1 MGNRFLRFSK
11 LKIPEIK
18 RVGKKILST
27 STSQAREMYAQ
38 SQKLLT
44 RTIAVTSGKGG
55 VGKSH
60 FTANLAIKM
69 VENGKNVMVL
79 DADLG
84 MANLDILF
92 GISPKYSL
100 LNVIRK
106 EKNIRDIVTLGP
118 GGVKIIP
125 GGSGLEELA
134 DLDEDSRKDFLSSL
148 EQIEDD
154 LDILI
159 IDTGA
164 GLSKNVL
171 AFLNASEEIIVLS
184 TPEPSSLADA
194 YGVIKSVVKNNSDAD
209 IRVVVNR
216 VTSEEEAKEVFRR
229 LSMVSRQF
237 INHNLKW
244 GGYIYE
250 DKIVSNAVRQR
261 EPFVLLNGESK
272 ASVCMEKICTDLLDI
287 EIHQAQKTGFFNK
300 VASIFS

>member
-1 MGNRFLRFSK
+1 MIKGFIRYSN

-18 RVGKKILST
+18 RIGKRILST
-27 STSQAREMYAQ
+27 STNRAREMYAAPT
-38 SQKLLT
+38 KLLT

-69 VENGKNVMVL
+69 AENGKNVMVL

-84 MANLDILF
+84 LANLDILF

-100 LNVIRK
+100 IHVIRN
-106 EKNIRDIVTLGP
+106 EKNIKDVVTNGP

-134 DLDEDSRKDFLSSL
+134 DLDEDSRRAFLLNL

-171 AFLNASEEIIVLS
+171 SFLNASEEIIVIT

-194 YGVIKSVVKNNSDAD
+194 YGVIKSVVKTNKAAD
-209 IRVVVNR
+209 IKVIINR
-216 VTSEEEAKEVFRR
+216 VTSEEEAREVYRR

-237 INHNLKW
+237 INFNLQW
-244 GGYIYE
+244 GGYIFE
-250 DKIVSNAVRQR
+250 DKIVSMAVRQR
-261 EPFVLLNGESK
+261 EPFVLIDKTSK
-272 ASVCMEKICTDLLDI
+272 ASKCMEQICTELLDI
-287 EIHQAQKTGFFNK
+287 KVFQSEKKGFFKK
-300 VASIFS
+300 VAGLFS

>member
-18 RVGKKILST
+18 RLGKKILST
-27 STSQAREMYAQ
+27 STSRAREMYTQ

-69 VENGKNVMVL
+69 AENGKNVMVL

-84 MANLDILF
+84 LANLDILF
-92 GISPKYSL
+92 GIFPKYSL
-100 LNVIRK
+100 LNVIRN
-106 EKNIRDIVTLGP
+106 EKDIRDVVAQGP
-118 GGVKIIP
+118 GGVRIIP

-134 DLDEDSRKDFLSSL
+134 DLDENSRKNFLSSL

-171 AFLNASEEIIVLS
+171 SFLNASEEIIVLS

-194 YGVIKSVVKNNSDAD
+194 YGVIKSVVNSDPDAD
-209 IRVVVNR
+209 IKVVVNR
-216 VTSEEEAKEVFRR
+216 VTSEEEAREVFRR

-244 GGYIYE
+244 GGFIYE
-250 DKIVSNAVRQR
+250 DRIVSNAVRQR
-261 EPFVLLNGESK
+261 EPFVLLNRESK
-272 ASVCMEKICTDLLDI
+272 ASVCMENICTDLLDI
-287 EIHQAQKTGFFNK
+287 EMHQSEKKGFFNK